1 MEFSDLLRAQK
12 ILAFLLLVS
21 LAKAAEA
28 QTSDQWELDRQMVIA
43 HFGDSVP
50 RLTHPPLLVAI
61 AANGDTYVAMTETYE
76 VVVYDSAGVER
87 ARFGRFGTGPG
98 AFRMLA
104 GMGWVGD
111 TLWIADPQLETI
123 SLFDRAGR
131 LLTTRRLLSFRAPEG
146 EFVTGSPLAVL
157 GDGSVVAAARAQP
170 RAIAEDGLNQVP
182 VLRLYPGGAMD
193 TVWVRDVRHT
203 VLVLGTTRIRRY
215 TGQPVSDAPIILARP
230 NGAQLVVVDRR
241 DSTTNRETRLRVS
254 WLSASGDTLRI
265 REYPMASPPLPPR
278 LADSLLSWAVDVA
291 MADPAVFAS
300 RAEAIAQVGDSLFLP
315 SYLPSVT
322 GALIGS
328 QGAIWLRRPST
339 APDSVLWT
347 VLTSEGAVVRTVVAP
362 AKLTLLAVADSVAW
376 GVEPDPPQGT
386 ILARYR
392 LVPSGLRPPTF

>member
-1 MEFSDLLRAQK
+1 
-12 ILAFLLLVS
+12 
-21 LAKAAEA
+21 
-28 QTSDQWELDRQMVIA
+28 
-43 HFGDSVP
+43 
-50 RLTHPPLLVAI
+50 
-61 AANGDTYVAMTETYE
+61 
-76 VVVYDSAGVER
+76 
-87 ARFGRFGTGPG
+87 
-98 AFRMLA
+98 
-104 GMGWVGD
+104 
-111 TLWIADPQLETI
+111 
-123 SLFDRAGR
+123 
-131 LLTTRRLLSFRAPEG
+131 
-146 EFVTGSPLAVL
+146 
-157 GDGSVVAAARAQP
+157 
-170 RAIAEDGLNQVP
+170 
-182 VLRLYPGGAMD
+182 
-193 TVWVRDVRHT
+193 
-203 VLVLGTTRIRRY
+203 
-215 TGQPVSDAPIILARP
+215 
-230 NGAQLVVVDRR
+230 
-241 DSTTNRETRLRVS
+241 
-254 WLSASGDTLRI
+254 
-265 REYPMASPPLPPR
+265 MASPPLPPR